1 MSVPSS
7 SVFNINA
14 INNGLKIKVQLIKD
28 KNKIWWNQT
37 GKLIIDPTLDFN
49 KRFNI
54 QSLSK
59 KFGKHFQKSMIL
71 KASKIETLEH
81 S

>member
-59 KFGKHFQKSMIL
+59 KFGKPFQKSMIL
-71 KASKIETLEH
+71 KASKIETL
-81 S
+81 